1 MSLTYPEA
9 TGSTLAG
16 GELPPGYAHL
26 DRRVRLGSG
35 PECFERAG
43 SAVLAWG
50 AQRGAG
56 LRVTPGDD
64 VRDGADVE
72 LRLLW
77 LRIPC
82 RVVAVVRDSTR
93 IGFAYGT
100 LPGHPER
107 GEEAFLVT
115 RDADDSVWFRIRAFS
130 RPGRWYTRL
139 AGPAGRVVQL
149 WATRRY
155 LRAVAR
161 TVGGGRG
168 PGDQL

>member
-1 MSLTYPEA
+1 MSLTYTE
-9 TGSTLAG
+9 TGATLAD

-35 PECFERAG
+35 QQCLERAG
-43 SAVLAWG
+43 AAVLAWR

-56 LRVTPGDD
+56 LSVTPGDN
-64 VRDGADVE
+64 VREGADVV
-72 LRLLW
+72 LRFLL

-82 RVVAVVRDSTR
+82 RVVRVVREPDR

-100 LPGHPER
+100 LAGHPEC

-115 RDADDSVWFRIRAFS
+115 RDPDGSVWFRIRAFS

-139 AGPAGRVVQL
+139 AGPLARVVQL
-149 WATRRY
+149 AVTRRY
-155 LRAVAR
+155 LRALS
-161 TVGGGRG
+161 
-168 PGDQL
+168 PS

>member
-1 MSLTYPEA
+1 MRLTYPEA
-9 TGSTLAG
+9 TGATLTD
-16 GELPPGYAHL
+16 GELPSGYAHL

-35 PECFERAG
+35 TECFERAG
-43 SAVLAWG
+43 AAVLAWG

-64 VRDGADVE
+64 VRAGADVV

-82 RVVAVVRDSTR
+82 RVVAVVRDSSR

-100 LPGHPER
+100 LPGHPEC
-107 GEEAFLVT
+107 GEEAFVVT

-130 RPGRWYTRL
+130 RAGRWYTRVG
-139 AGPAGRVVQL
+139 GPVARAVQG
-149 WATRRY
+149 WVTGRY

-161 TVGGGRG
+161 
-168 PGDQL
+168 L

>member
-1 MSLTYPEA
+1 MTLTYEEVGA
-9 TGSTLAG
+9 TLAE

-35 PECFERAG
+35 PRCFERAG
-43 SAVLAWG
+43 AAVLAWG

-56 LRVTPGDD
+56 LRVAPGDD
-64 VRDGADVE
+64 AREGADVE

-82 RVVAVVRDSTR
+82 RVVRVVRDASRT
-93 IGFAYGT
+93 GFAYGT
-100 LPGHPER
+100 LPGHPEC

-115 RDADDSVWFRIRAFS
+115 RDADGTVWFRIRAFS

-139 AGPAGRVVQL
+139 AGPVARFAQE

-155 LRAVAR
+155 LRAVAAACR
-161 TVGGGRG
+161 DL
-168 PGDQL
+168 PAS